1 MFGDYSNIFTL
12 EFSTE
17 ENECLKDLRVN
28 INLLTNYSPSRWYDY
43 YKRITVIDNGKVL
56 VPKIQEQGI
65 AYYSIEAFM
74 PTCNLHY
81 HFSGDNTYSSS
92 DINVN
97 YKYIYSKD
105 KIYLKWRIGG
115 DEGESNIKYL
125 QKDYLEALPLHS
137 TRTDLYLFDG
147 LSDRDIGDIARLYTF
162 EELLQEDKLLE
173 SDINRLPHLSDEQ
186 KQLLIKAHEDKRFR
200 EVDSNFFIYKPNSL

>member
-1 MFGDYSNIFTL
+1 MFVDSSNIFTL

-56 VPKIQEQGI
+56 VPKIQERGI
-65 AYYSIEAFM
+65 IHYDIEALM

-81 HFSGDNTYSSS
+81 HFSGDNTYSSM

-97 YKYIYSKD
+97 YKYIFSKD
-105 KIYLKWRIGG
+105 KIDFKWRIGG
-115 DEGESNIKYL
+115 DEGINNIKYL
-125 QKDYLEALPLHS
+125 QKSYLEALPLYS
-137 TRTDLYLFDG
+137 VGTDVYVFDG
-147 LSDRDIGDIARLYTF
+147 LRESDIDDIARLYTF

-186 KQLLIKAHEDKRFR
+186 KQLLIKAHEHKKFR
-200 EVDSNFFIYKPNSL
+200 QVDGNLFIYKQNSL